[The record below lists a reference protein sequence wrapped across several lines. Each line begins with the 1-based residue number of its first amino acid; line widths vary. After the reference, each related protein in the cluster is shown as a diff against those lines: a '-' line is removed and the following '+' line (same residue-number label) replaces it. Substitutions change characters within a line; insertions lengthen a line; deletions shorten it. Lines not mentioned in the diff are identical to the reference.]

1 MHILNGSLHLDI
13 GELLKNASGILKT
26 FGFTFIHVINDGI

>member
-1 MHILNGSLHLDI
+1 MAHYLDI

-26 FGFTFIHVINDGI
+26 LGFTSIHVIYDEF